1 MVIFP
6 CPHSD
11 RIFLVPKAEVLPLYQ
26 PVAIEISGEL
36 PELHFQTANTAG
48 MRKLQ
53 DAATPQACVRRLQD
67 AANSQGDQHNV
78 NSAQGRFLEYDT
90 ESDSYSVY
98 SQRQRGSSLA
108 EEEGDGYD
116 DDGTITY
123 DHVQEGDC
131 DGTEGDCDGSQGV
144 YHDAVEDDF
153 DAERY
158 YYGAEGMQNGAEEE
172 HVDGGGDYAA
182 EEGRD
187 VWEGVGEALSNAAGE
202 DHIEAG
208 SRARSQTS
216 QSSLSSTSYS
226 SSGR

>member
-1 MVIFP
+1 MVSRFNRRLGFYTTGMPLYRATHCAPLGGKLTPCIRRALVRVQRRGVIALKWVVIFP

-90 ESDSYSVY
+90 ESDSHSVY

-116 DDGTITY
+116 DYGTITY

-131 DGTEGDCDGSQGV
+131 DGTEGDCDGSRGCTTMRWRMTSTLRGITTVLRGCRTVQ
-144 YHDAVEDDF
+144 
-153 DAERY
+153 R
-158 YYGAEGMQNGAEEE
+158 
-172 HVDGGGDYAA
+172 
-182 EEGRD
+182 
-187 VWEGVGEALSNAAGE
+187 
-202 DHIEAG
+202 
-208 SRARSQTS
+208 RSM
-216 QSSLSSTSYS
+216 
-226 SSGR
+226 